1 MDSTSC
7 IDSRGSML
15 QARLEEGVAHPWTS
29 SLALSSAFD
38 RALPVRAWNPVTTRQ
53 VFVALLDLRDWR
65 SWVVD
70 AHAMLDPEERQ
81 RVERRRSTAQR
92 DRLAL
97 AYALHRLLLARTL
110 GCEVGDVCVLRDAA
124 GCPRVPGTALSTSL
138 SHADG
143 AVALAVS
150 ASGPVGIDIEWSAR
164 AAVMPEIADRICHPD
179 DRAAMCGLP
188 WAEWNEALLALWVR
202 KEAFLKAAGVGLQQE
217 MKSFAAPRNA
227 TIALSGGASSRV
239 RMLDAG
245 SHWVAAVAA
254 PPETAVQLSWLR
266 PARACS

>member
-1 MDSTSC
+1 MAT
-7 IDSRGSML
+7 G
-15 QARLEEGVAHPWTS
+15 
-29 SLALSSAFD
+29 
-38 RALPVRAWNPVTTRQ
+38 Q

-70 AHAMLDPEERQ
+70 AHAMLDGPERQ
-81 RVERRRSTAQR
+81 RVSRRRSSSQR

-110 GCEVGDVCVLRDAA
+110 ACDPDEVPVVRDAA
-124 GCPRVPGTALSTSL
+124 GCPRVPGTMLATSL

-150 ASGPVGIDIEWSAR
+150 ATGPVGIDIEWSAR

-179 DRAAMCGLP
+179 DRADMCGLP

-227 TIALSGGASSRV
+227 MLELPGGGTSRV

-245 SHWVAAVAA
+245 THWVAAVAS
-254 PPETAVQLSWLR
+254 PPQACVQVSWLR